1 MTNISTPISDL
12 PPEQQAIRSKCFHP
26 TGRFIEFKKEEIE
39 QSIPERFEKMVR
51 MYPDRLAVKTRN
63 HTLTYDALNRFA
75 NHVARAIW
83 TQRDEGNKPVALLL
97 EHDVSVIAAILG
109 VLKADKI
116 YVPLDP
122 ILPRVRLT
130 KLLEDSQADLVVTNC
145 KNLPLVHEI
154 GRDRPHLI
162 NIDEIDSRPPEQN
175 LGLSISPDTCA
186 YVLYT
191 SGSTGQPKGVV
202 QNHRNVLHNII
213 TYTNDIHI
221 CVDDHLTLL
230 HSCGFV
236 ASVRNLFGALLN
248 GAALFPFDIK
258 EEGSVHLVD
267 WLIQEGITIYH
278 SAPTLFRN
286 VTETL
291 SGEEEFPRLRLIQL
305 GSEQVTIKDV
315 EQYKKHFSGQC
326 IFVNRLGGSETGTF
340 RRYFIDE
347 STLISGSTV
356 PVGYAVEG
364 AEVLLLD
371 EDGKKAGF
379 NEVGEIAVKSRYL
392 ALGYWRRPE
401 LTKARFLPD
410 SDGEDGCVY
419 RTGDVGLMRPD
430 GCLVY
435 LGRKDFQAKIRGHRI
450 EVTDV
455 ETALLHL
462 GMIKEAVVVA
472 WGDDANNKVL
482 VAYIV
487 PAKQPAPTVTVLRRA
502 LAEKLPDHMLP
513 SAFVVLDALPLTPNG
528 KVDRHALPVPDRARP
543 DLENAFVAPRTSV
556 EEVLARIWSEV
567 LSVDQLGIHDNF
579 FELGGHSLLATQV
592 ISRVI
597 KTFRVELPLRSLF
610 ESPTVADMAVV
621 ITENMANKVGH
632 EELARMLAE
641 LESLSDEEARK
652 QLADEEAKEDSE
664 K

>member
-1 MTNISTPISDL
+1 
-12 PPEQQAIRSKCFHP
+12 
-26 TGRFIEFKKEEIE
+26 
-39 QSIPERFEKMVR
+39 
-51 MYPDRLAVKTRN
+51 
-63 HTLTYDALNRFA
+63 
-75 NHVARAIW
+75 
-83 TQRDEGNKPVALLL
+83 VALLL

-122 ILPRVRLT
+122 ILPRVRLM

-202 QNHRNVLHNII
+202 QNHRNVLHNIS

-258 EEGSVHLVD
+258 EEGPVHLVG

-278 SAPTLFRN
+278 SASTLFRN

-305 GSEQVTIKDV
+305 SSEQVTIKDV

-340 RRYFIDE
+340 RRYFIGE

-364 AEVLLLD
+364 AGVLLLD

-392 ALGYWRRPE
+392 ALGYWRRPV
-401 LTKARFLPD
+401 LTKASFLPD

-419 RTGDVGLMRPD
+419 LTGDVGLMRPD

-435 LGRKDFQAKIRGHRI
+435 LGRKDFQAKIRGNRI

-462 GMIKEAVVVA
+462 GTIKEAVGVV
-472 WGDDANNKVL
+472 WGDVADNKVL

-513 SAFVVLDALPLTPNG
+513 SVFVVLDALPLTPNG
-528 KVDRHALPVPDRARP
+528 KVDRQALPDPGASRP
-543 DLENAFVAPRTSV
+543 ELETPFVAPRTPV
-556 EEVLARIWSEV
+556 EKELTQIWAEV
-567 LSVDQLGIHDNF
+567 LSLDQVGIQDNF
-579 FELGGHSLLATQV
+579 FDLGGHSLTATRIISQV
-592 ISRVI
+592 IKQFKVDI
-597 KTFRVELPLRSLF
+597 PLQSLF
-610 ESPTVADMAVV
+610 QAPTVAEMAKI
-621 ITENMANKVGH
+621 ITERRNKKLEKG
-632 EELARMLAE
+632 EINAILAE
-641 LESLSDEEARK
+641 LESLSDEEAGK
-652 QLADEEAKEDSE
+652 LLADSSNPARE
-664 K
+664 KP